1 MVPEV
6 ELLQSERPVDFRPR
20 LVAALRA
27 KGIKEEWVAAATHW
41 KGAGAKQLLSDLQ
54 VWEVKQPLN
63 RTP

>member
-54 VWEVKQPLN
+54 V
-63 RTP
+63 